1 MNKANEELKN
11 KSAEITAQNEELKA
25 SQQNLDRTN
34 SILNQQRRELIDI
47 KGSLEDTVR
56 ERTND
61 LLSLN
66 KRLLFQNQQLEQ
78 YAYITS
84 PNLRAPIA
92 QIKGLVHLLPHDNEF
107 DGKTKETLTRLAK
120 STTGME
126 KVFADL
132 SMILNVKNSLQNPWK
147 DVDIIHEISEVV
159 QALNSSIIEKN
170 IQIDVPSYQSFIIK
184 AQRPYVYSIFHN
196 LVENAIKYADG
207 KKTKA
212 FIKIVLSETEKYVK
226 ISISDN
232 GIGIDMEAASG
243 KVFQMYQRFNN
254 THPGQGFGLFLVKSQ
269 MEAMRGKVELESILG
284 QGSTFNLYFS
294 KN

>member
-84 PNLRAPIA
+84 HNLRAPIA

-107 DGKTKETLTRLAK
+107 DGKTKETLNRLAK